1 MNASV
6 IRAQFESSGITSA
19 AQQAGDDISLV
30 PRYIGLVGL
39 LHHNGR
45 WSGSLMNKFI
55 GSQYQGKNSSSDGPN
70 FRVPAYN

>member
-19 AQQAGDDISLV
+19 AQQAGDDVSLV

-45 WSGSLMNKFI
+45 
-55 GSQYQGKNSSSDGPN
+55 
-70 FRVPAYN
+70 